1 MGWKTRL
8 QRLPWRSAA
17 LFLGIVLIAVAISLI
32 DLSPDLDHMDVRMLS
47 GPEQGN
53 YHAVVD
59 RLALTAAR
67 KNGQLENQATSGT
80 VDNLARLA
88 AATDDCD
95 AHFAL
100 VQDGVP
106 SPDPDL
112 ELIGRLVRT
121 EALLIIGPD
130 AASYTQFSQLKNKH
144 IGVGPPGSGTDHL
157 ARAIFESEDFA
168 RLTMRLD
175 NYEPDVQIDMLARR
189 QLDLGVFVV
198 DENAAMIRRA
208 IRDRGLQIAGFEH
221 LDVLADKFSFV
232 SMGRIPA
239 GQFDP
244 IAVVPA
250 TNKSVLRVSTLVV
263 GNGCASRSEEI
274 GLLMVLSETLP
285 GFVDHNRRAGG
296 GGQFARSATAREFID
311 NDGPGF
317 ADRYVPWLVD
327 IMPLGNWIYVA
338 MAISVLFNLLT
349 GWHRFRLWRVDA
361 NRDKAHQIVR
371 DVLGEQLTP
380 AEIRDLEPTPEQ
392 TTPEALKLLDGAM
405 ADLDKLRIKCRV
417 QQHSILVPMGKEWI
431 YRYEETQMEAVLEAL
446 RVYRQRASSS
456 ARG

>member
-1 MGWKTRL
+1 
-8 QRLPWRSAA
+8 
-17 LFLGIVLIAVAISLI
+17 
-32 DLSPDLDHMDVRMLS
+32 MLS

-59 RLALTAAR
+59 RLALAAAR
-67 KNGQLENQATSGT
+67 KNGRLENQATSGT

-88 AATDDCD
+88 AAADECD
-95 AHFAL
+95 VHFAL

-130 AASYTQFSQLKNKH
+130 AGSYTGFSQLRNKH
-144 IGVGPPGSGTDHL
+144 LGVGPPGSGTDSL
-157 ARAIFESEDFA
+157 ARAIFESADFA
-168 RLTMRLD
+168 KLGMQLD
-175 NYEPDVQIDMLARR
+175 NYEPDVQIDMLVRG

-198 DENAAMIRRA
+198 DENVAMVRRA
-208 IRDRGLQIAGFEH
+208 VRDRGLQIAAFEQ
-221 LDVLADKFSFV
+221 LDVLADDFPFV
-232 SMGRIPA
+232 TLGRIPA
-239 GQFDP
+239 GRFDP
-244 IAVVPA
+244 VAVVPA
-250 TNKSVLRVSTLVV
+250 TDKPVLRVATLIV

-274 GLLMVLSETLP
+274 GLLTVLSEAIP

-296 GGQFARSATAREFID
+296 GAQFARSATAREFID

-338 MAISVLFNLLT
+338 MAISVLINLLT

-361 NRDKAHQIVR
+361 NRDRAHDIVR
-371 DVLGEQLTP
+371 EVLGHELTP
-380 AEIRDLEPTPEQ
+380 AEIRDLQPTPERA
-392 TTPEALKLLDGAM
+392 TPAALARLDGAM

-417 QQHSILVPMGKEWI
+417 QQNSILVPMGKEWI

-446 RVYRQRASSS
+446 RVYRRRAASSV
-456 ARG
+456 AGDAPGV